1 MSRNPFLDL
10 GFPPEE
16 ATALHIRSQL
26 AAALEYHIDRKGW
39 SQIEAARALRVPQP
53 TISKI
58 VHSRIEKLSIEF
70 LIKLMVRA
78 DLSVRISVGRPVSA
92 RRRAHHAAAIAGN

>member
-26 AAALEYHIDRKGW
+26 AAALEHHIERKGLETERGR
-39 SQIEAARALRVPQP
+39 SGAESASAVVLGLRFTCP
-53 TISKI
+53 S
-58 VHSRIEKLSIEF
+58 
-70 LIKLMVRA
+70 
-78 DLSVRISVGRPVSA
+78 
-92 RRRAHHAAAIAGN
+92 